1 MSSILLRSRLVSLV
15 SKRSRRL
22 LSSDVA
28 SNPPKEPLIAAET
41 IVSNRTPP
49 PPPPPPPSA
58 PASSASARKPW
69 NFLKYSLIGAL
80 TGATAS
86 VAYVSYAYSLDEI
99 DERTKT
105 LRTALTINETPD
117 DAPALDK
124 FISMLYCAAISVP
137 AKAAEAYLD
146 ARRAIEDQVRGYTE
160 PYAEKL
166 LPDLHPLE
174 KHVYTLVL
182 DLQETLL
189 YSYWTR
195 EKGWQT
201 IKRPGVDAFLEHLAQ
216 YYEIIVFSDYSNM
229 YVDPVM
235 ERLDPKHCVRYRLGK
250 AATKYQDGV
259 HYRDLSK
266 LNRDPKKIIYLSAHA
281 RENSLQPENGAVI
294 KPYKSELDDTALVD
308 FIPFLEFVARNPPA
322 DIRQVLASYE
332 GHEIPAEFIRRS
344 KEHQRKMQEQKQ
356 HGRLWR
362 R

>member
-1 MSSILLRSRLVSLV
+1 MSSIILRSRLTSLL
-15 SKRSRRL
+15 SKRGRRL
-22 LSSDVA
+22 FSTDFA
-28 SNPPKEPLIAAET
+28 PKAAET
-41 IVSNRTPP
+41 LSSNPTPP
-49 PPPPPPPSA
+49 STAA
-58 PASSASARKPW
+58 PAASNRKPW
-69 NFLKYSLIGAL
+69 KFLKYSLIAAL

-86 VAYVSYAYSLDEI
+86 VGYVSYAYSIDEI
-99 DERTKT
+99 DEKTKA
-105 LRTALTINETPD
+105 LREECASIEIPD
-117 DAPALDK
+117 DASVIDK
-124 FISMLYCAAISVP
+124 FKSMVYSSAITVP

-146 ARRAIEDQVRGYTE
+146 ARRAIEEQVRGYTE

-166 LPDLHPLE
+166 LPDMLPIHRNMC
-174 KHVYTLVL
+174 TLVL

-216 YYEIIVFSDYSNM
+216 FYEIVVFSDYSQM

-235 ERLDPKHCVRYRLGK
+235 ERLDPKHCVIWRLGK

-266 LNRDPKKIIYLSAHA
+266 LNRDPRKIIYLSAHA
-281 RENSLQPENGAVI
+281 RENSLQPENGAMI

-308 FIPFLEFVARNPPA
+308 FIPFLEFVARSSPA
-322 DIRQVLASYE
+322 DVRQVLASYE
-332 GHEIPAEFIRRS
+332 GQEIPAEFIRRS
-344 KEHQRKMQEQKQ
+344 KEHQRKMQEKKQ
-356 HGRLWR
+356 HTIWR